1 MFKLHNSNTILPSLH
16 LSNNTLKNHLTS
28 GYYSDFSV
36 VAVSFL
42 LFLVDF
48 LSTSI
53 RASNYL
59 DTIILQ
65 LC

>member
-28 GYYSDFSV
+28 GYYPDFSV
-36 VAVSFL
+36 VAMSFL

-48 LSTSI
+48 LSISI